1 MNEFSRFILYHTS
14 SVIKSLFTSQAMMAS
29 FCWCLL
35 NELSNPSCLM
45 GYTWCTAQR
54 TIARYTYLSPQMA
67 QLTYNRSGCLCS
79 GCSVSH
85 PSEAFSHRLSI
96 SKLPVPCSFAS
107 ECPSNPPFL
116 YVEVHTYKE
125 TSLSDTHSLS
135 LYEHAGEW
143 VWGGGGGG
151 VGDCCTVITC
161 SFSLQLFVCAAQRAV
176 SMAPGDLISL
186 YNSLCLPPS
195 HISRVPFSLHTVFAY
210 IILLSDSRNTIKVYK
225 KKTPNPYTAHVDITQ
240 GISIN

>member
-1 MNEFSRFILYHTS
+1 
-14 SVIKSLFTSQAMMAS
+14 
-29 FCWCLL
+29 
-35 NELSNPSCLM
+35 M
-45 GYTWCTAQR
+45 GNTWNTAQR

-67 QLTYNRSGCLCS
+67 QLTYSRSGCLGS

-85 PSEAFSHRLSI
+85 PSEAFLTDFLSP
-96 SKLPVPCSFAS
+96 SCRSPAHLPLNALLTLLSSMWRYTLTKRPH
-107 ECPSNPPFL
+107 FL
-116 YVEVHTYKE
+116 THT
-125 TSLSDTHSLS
+125 LS

-143 VWGGGGGG
+143 G

-195 HISRVPFSLHTVFAY
+195 HISRVSFSLHTVFAY
-210 IILLSDSRNTIKVYK
+210 IILLSTSRRTIKVYK
-225 KKTPNPYTAHVDITQ
+225 KKKKITHTSRVAILQ
-240 GISIN
+240 GI

>member
-1 MNEFSRFILYHTS
+1 
-14 SVIKSLFTSQAMMAS
+14 MMAS
-29 FCWCLL
+29 YCRCFL

-45 GYTWCTAQR
+45 GNMCYTAQR

-67 QLTYNRSGCLCS
+67 QLTYSRSGCLYS
-79 GCSVSH
+79 GCSVLH

-125 TSLSDTHSLS
+125 TSLSDTHTLT
-135 LYEHAGEW
+135 
-143 VWGGGGGG
+143 VWACWRMGVCVWCDGGGG
-151 VGDCCTVITC
+151 VRDCCTVITC
-161 SFSLQLFVCAAQRAV
+161 SFSLQLFICAAQRAV

-186 YNSLCLPPS
+186 YNSLCLPPLS
-195 HISRVPFSLHTVFAY
+195 YISSVFQSPHCICIHNFAV
-210 IILLSDSRNTIKVYK
+210 SFKKEK
-225 KKTPNPYTAHVDITQ
+225 KKKKKKNMHCSFWYITQ
-240 GISIN
+240 DFYIN

>member
-1 MNEFSRFILYHTS
+1 MT
-14 SVIKSLFTSQAMMAS
+14 AS
-29 FCWCLL
+29 FSWCLL
-35 NELSNPSCLM
+35 NELSNQSCLM
-45 GYTWCTAQR
+45 GYTWYTAQR

-67 QLTYNRSGCLCS
+67 QLTYSRSGCLCS

-85 PSEAFSHRLSI
+85 PSEVFSHRLSI

-116 YVEVHTYKE
+116 NVEVHTYKE
-125 TSLSDTHSLS
+125 TSLSETHTHTLPHCMSML
-135 LYEHAGEW
+135 ANGCGEQ
-143 VWGGGGGG
+143 GG

-186 YNSLCLPPS
+186 YNSLCLPPLIYLECLS
-195 HISRVPFSLHTVFAY
+195 VSTLYLHT
-210 IILLSDSRNTIKVYK
+210 
-225 KKTPNPYTAHVDITQ
+225 
-240 GISIN
+240 